1 MTRIELQPAFL
12 LHHRPYRDTSRIL
25 EFFTRDHG
33 RVTVFARGAR
43 GSASR
48 LAPVLQSFNRLMISW
63 SGRGEAG
70 QLTGAEFDGK
80 VQALPPARLMSGFYL
95 NELILSLLTRHDV
108 HPELFDLYSAA
119 LADLKASSEESR
131 TLRLFE
137 RRVLQALGYGISIEY
152 DALSGAPVEAD
163 AVYRYRSDQGVTR
176 VQGVADGNLLFSGAS
191 LLSLAR
197 EELHD
202 AAARMDARRLLRAA
216 LDHCLDGRE
225 LRSREVAAALRG
237 TVR

>member
-33 RVTVFARGAR
+33 RITVFARGAR

-70 QLTGAEFDGK
+70 QLTGAEFDGE
-80 VQALPPARLMSGFYL
+80 VQALAPARLMSGFYL
-95 NELILSLLTRHDV
+95 NELMISLLTRHDV
-108 HPELFDLYSAA
+108 HPELFDLYAATLAELKMSA
-119 LADLKASSEESR
+119 EESR

-137 RRVLQALGYGISIEY
+137 RRVLQALGYGISIDY
-152 DALSGAPVEAD
+152 DAVSGAAVEAG
-163 AVYRYRSDQGVTR
+163 AVYRYRTDQGVTL
-176 VQGVADGNLLFSGAS
+176 VNGVAEGNLLFSGAS

-216 LDHCLDGRE
+216 LDHCLDGRQ
-225 LRSREVAAALRG
+225 LRSPEVAAALRS